1 MFSGLVADFK
11 NWLKSE
17 NKTDYLDI
25 VENIIRT
32 IEEWTK
38 KRRHKDKVDIEML
51 LKAIEKIENR
61 DQDILSHFYNKNT
74 FTLSNC
80 KCYDLISDGKKLLSE
95 EVRKFIKIYFTQKEI
110 KTEYLRPLLAFI
122 KGL

>member
-1 MFSGLVADFK
+1 MIATMTSFFTTTYYSIYPSYENSGGVDDPRAIIRLNCNLVADFK

-32 IEEWTK
+32 IEEWKK

-51 LKAIEKIENR
+51 LEAIEKIENR

-80 KCYDLISDGKKLLSE
+80 KCYD
-95 EVRKFIKIYFTQKEI
+95 FF
-110 KTEYLRPLLAFI
+110 
-122 KGL
+122 